1 MENSNICNFFY
12 ISWIIYKSM
21 ERGPTITKRFSTNIL
36 YVILSWKKNWY
47 SVEKFALFLDQI
59 SPWPRTPFPQ
69 IHHPLHLDRMLASV
83 AIAHVLVLSA
93 NYLQFPTMVLQ
104 TASAKTFNIIQKY
117 SHLNGEISHLR
128 FWANAFR
135 EEMLQHIIC
144 EGVVGCL

>member
-1 MENSNICNFFY
+1 MENSNIYIFFY

-21 ERGPTITKRFSTNIL
+21 ERGPTITKRFSTNIVYTICNIVMKEEL
-36 YVILSWKKNWY
+36 LLCRKICTAFGSNIPLR
-47 SVEKFALFLDQI
+47 
-59 SPWPRTPFPQ
+59 PRTPFPQ

-83 AIAHVLVLSA
+83 AIAHVLVFSA

-128 FWANAFR
+128 FWANA
-135 EEMLQHIIC
+135 L
-144 EGVVGCL
+144 